1 MKPYSSSSEKNNC
14 VPVSSNCVTWQGPDI
29 PCINLCKGDSVS
41 DIVYKLADEL
51 CTIKASTDLS
61 DIDFNCILTLCG
73 NTPEPELTIA
83 AVFQVIIDGLCCSV
97 EGLTEVT
104 NGLTDKTNDLY
115 TEPTLTL
122 PACLQYISPETGL
135 PVTTLVLSEYVLN
148 LASAFCSLKATV
160 DSHTVQISNQEIRIQ
175 VLENAPC
182 CYEPPT
188 VVSQCEHSTLPN
200 GSITSMNVLLTAL
213 ELDFCN
219 LVGTVGSNG
228 EISAAGSQQCEFLGS
243 QNALSQP
250 GTMSGLTNW
259 NTTISNF
266 AQSMQN
272 LWITVCDMRAAMASL
287 KDCCAPDCSSFLF
300 NYYTTLDP
308 TRNDMSFYFDGYGTV
323 VPAGF
328 TNCPTLST
336 ITITDSD
343 GHTYSDTSFD
353 FLNEYGGGWTVSNL
367 VDTYNFN
374 PALPYTVT
382 ITACL
387 VKDGVVCSK
396 TVTQVLQP
404 SPSTT
409 TCPCYS
415 WSVNVN
421 NTDLTAATGNT
432 NVARNGV
439 LFVDWTNCAN
449 GLFTSSYNTDENA
462 YVGCSCKIPYAY
474 YYAADI
480 KTTAVYSTL
489 SFEGVCSPA

>member
-51 CTIKASTDLS
+51 CTIKASTDLT

-97 EGLTEVT
+97 EGLTSVT
-104 NGLTDKTNDLY
+104 DGLTSRTSDLY

-122 PACLQYISPETGL
+122 PLCLQYVSPETGL

-160 DSHTVQISNQEIRIQ
+160 DGHTVQISNQEVRIQ
-175 VLENAPC
+175 ALENAPC

-188 VVSQCEHSTLPN
+188 FVPNCTYGTVIEGAFTDLDEMVSSLDSAYCDLVSTLGN
-200 GSITSMNVLLTAL
+200 
-213 ELDFCN
+213 
-219 LVGTVGSNG
+219 NG
-228 EISAAGSQQCEFLGS
+228 EIATAGAQQCEFLGS

-287 KDCCAPDCSSFLF
+287 KNCCAPDCSSFLF

-308 TRNDMSFYFDGYGTV
+308 ARDVMTFYFNSYGTV

-336 ITITDSD
+336 ITITDGD
-343 GHTYSDTSFD
+343 GHTYSNTSWD
-353 FLNEYGGGWTVSNL
+353 FLDNL
-367 VDTYNFN
+367 GSYVVTDLVGDFNFN

-382 ITACL
+382 ITACV

-415 WSVNVN
+415 WSVDVN
-421 NTDLTAATGNT
+421 PTDLSAATGNT
-432 NVARNGV
+432 NIARNGV

-449 GLFTSSYNTDENA
+449 GLFTSSYNISA
-462 YVGCSCKIPYAY
+462 SSYVGCSCKIPYAY
-474 YYAADI
+474 YYVSDI
-480 KTTAVYSTL
+480 KTTAIYSTL
-489 SFEGVCSPA
+489 VFEGVCAPE

>member
-14 VPVSSNCVTWQGPDI
+14 VPVSSNCVIWQGPDI

-51 CTIKASTDLS
+51 CTIKAGTDLS
-61 DIDFNCILTLCG
+61 DIDFSCILTLCE
-73 NTPEPELTIA
+73 NTPEPQLTIA
-83 AVFQVIIDGLCCSV
+83 AVLQVIIDGICCSV
-97 EGLTEVT
+97 TGLTSITTE
-104 NGLTDKTNDLY
+104 LTDKTNDLY

-122 PACLQYISPETGL
+122 PACLQYVSPETGL
-135 PVTTLVLSEYVLN
+135 PVTTLVLSQYVLN
-148 LASAFCSLKATV
+148 LASAFCSLKGIV
-160 DSHTVQISNQEIRIQ
+160 DGHTVQISDHEIRIQ
-175 VLENAPC
+175 TLENAPC
-182 CYEPPT
+182 CYEPPLVTPDCTYGT
-188 VVSQCEHSTLPN
+188 V
-200 GSITSMNVLLTAL
+200 TSGVPTDMDEMLSS
-213 ELDFCN
+213 LDSVYCN
-219 LVGTVGSNG
+219 LVSTLGTNG
-228 EISAAGSQQCEFLGS
+228 ELSAAGAQQCEFLGS

-266 AQSMQN
+266 AQSIQN

-300 NYYTTLDP
+300 NYYTTLD
-308 TRNDMSFYFDGYGTV
+308 TARDVMTFYFDGYGTV

-343 GHTYSDTSFD
+343 GHIYSNTSFD
-353 FLNEYGGGWTVSNL
+353 LLDNL
-367 VDTYNFN
+367 GNYVVTDLVGDFNFN

-382 ITACL
+382 ITACV

-409 TCPCYS
+409 TCPCYA
-415 WSVNVN
+415 WSVNVDN
-421 NTDLTAATGNT
+421 GDLTAATGNT
-432 NVARNGV
+432 NTSRNGV

-449 GLFTSSYNTDENA
+449 GLFTSSYNANGNS

-489 SFEGVCSPA
+489 SFEGVCAP